1 MQIRRNNMLPILEC
15 LSCNEIII
23 YTESGTAPGHKNCN
37 CGTLKTTLMVGRYVT
52 IATDPSDYKIS
63 WPDEEE

>member
-1 MQIRRNNMLPILEC
+1 MLPILEC
-15 LSCNEIII
+15 ARCGEIII